1 MLFHFPLLHKIF
13 HSLMSSFNSSSDR
26 FRTSIVSYL
35 TDSRVTITCFMF
47 IHMFFVNVQSCSV
60 LNACYL
66 WIRYF
71 VIQSCFLST
80 MPPFSCRHFLM
91 IFTTRTFIFAWVTI
105 AIFVHCIITAS
116 WDVLTRAAVLFSPH
130 RRFRRYDIE
139 ALAHT
144 AAQIASS
151 QLYLF
156 GDSLP
161 RTLSFTPSAGTTHCC

>member
-1 MLFHFPLLHKIF
+1 
-13 HSLMSSFNSSSDR
+13 MSSFNSSSDR

-35 TDSRVTITCFMF
+35 TRLSRDR
-47 IHMFFVNVQSCSV
+47 HMFHVYSYVLICSLLMFSHVQFST
-60 LNACYL
+60 
-66 WIRYF
+66 R
-71 VIQSCFLST
+71 VIFGFAILLSNHVFCQ
-80 MPPFSCRHFLM
+80 PCRHFCVD
-91 IFTTRTFIFAWVTI
+91 IFSVISMLFFTRTSIFAWVNTTI
-105 AIFVHCIITAS
+105 LLLCINRK
-116 WDVLTRAAVLFSPH
+116 LKCCNPAAVLFSPH